1 MQAIVS
7 LLLGCLLLTT
17 MACGGGVDSIPTAP
31 GPNPP
36 PTAPPPAPSVPIIAI
51 SVGEVIHATV
61 GIQDSVCDPTGWDAT
76 APCKRFSIVA
86 TQDGTLHAILRPTP
100 PLVADDVI
108 DLLLSCSNGGGDYSG
123 GGLEQRVSAA
133 ILKGQSCFITVNMYG
148 YLRGGPGTLAFEL
161 RTEL

>member
-1 MQAIVS
+1 MVSLRLQGRGLPYYGCTDRAAHIRTSGGFMQAIVS

-61 GIQDSVCDPTGWDAT
+61 GIQDSVCDPTRWDAT

-100 PLVADDVI
+100 PLVADD
-108 DLLLSCSNGGGDYSG
+108 
-123 GGLEQRVSAA
+123 
-133 ILKGQSCFITVNMYG
+133 
-148 YLRGGPGTLAFEL
+148 
-161 RTEL
+161 